1 MSFLLKDTIH
11 RSLVDSVYNEFLS
24 RRANYYY
31 FIGNIIEWASPQVPE
46 TPEVT
51 QDYEYN
57 TRNGILSVK
66 KINLRDVSYVVP
78 RKNWA
83 TGTVYDQFDGNY
95 SSTFTAYSGA
105 TSIKTANFYV
115 LTSAFGVY
123 KCIFNNNNAASTVEP
138 SGQDITTLTTADGYV
153 WKYLYTIPLSSQ
165 NRFLTSDFM
174 PVQRAVTNAY
184 YSEGEVSSITINN
197 AGSGYTGNDDV
208 TLTVTGEFL
217 GKTGNSIANLTPVFN
232 ASGEFIDV
240 KIRDVGAN
248 YKTATITINDG
259 GGTGTSLLNCISNVR
274 IFNPGAGYNAAVLA
288 NTTATI
294 TTSGLVQPSS
304 NAFANLIFSSNA
316 LVDIVLTNKGT
327 GYTTGARANTT
338 ISITTT
344 GNSQPSSNATANLFF
359 ATSAILTPVLRNGS
373 IHSVLI
379 EDEGTRYSSNIKTIV
394 SAIGD
399 GTGFV
404 ATPFVNTSGQ
414 VEDIIIENR
423 GFGYSYLN
431 LTVASATG
439 TGANLF
445 ANLSVDDIDTLQT
458 VVELSAVDGGIHAFR
473 VSNVG
478 NGYSYANVT
487 VSGDGINFSGN
498 AVIVNNTISYI
509 SVLTP
514 GSGYTYA
521 NVVITGN
528 GSNANVSAIIS
539 PYRGH
544 GSDPVSEL
552 FADTLMFTSTINN
565 EKNQGVDVKNDYRQ
579 FGIIKD
585 LKQYGNERA
594 FANVIGS
601 ACYLVTL
608 DTTVGLERD
617 TVLTHE
623 AGGSKRYFEVV
634 EIVPSSNQILV
645 LNKNNHDV
653 STGDVL
659 TDETSDLD
667 YAITDLTISPTINK
681 FSGDLLYI
689 DNRTSVSYSEQ
700 QLVTLRTVIKL

>member
-1 MSFLLKDTIH
+1 MAFLLKDTIH

-31 FIGNIIEWASPQVPE
+31 FIGNIIEWASPQTPG

-51 QDYEYN
+51 RDYEYS

-66 KINLRDVSYVVP
+66 KINLRDISYVVP
-78 RKNWA
+78 RVNWT

-95 SSTFTAYSGA
+95 SASSPAYSGA
-105 TSIKTANFYV
+105 TSLKTANFYV

-123 KCIFNNNNAASTVEP
+123 KCIFNNNNAVSTVEP

-184 YSEGEVSSITINN
+184 YSKGEVSSITINN
-197 AGSGYTGNDDV
+197 AGSGYRGNAEV
-208 TLTVTGEFL
+208 TLSVTGQFL
-217 GKTGNSIANLTPVFN
+217 GGTGNSIANLTPVFN
-232 ASGEFIDV
+232 TAGEFINV
-240 KIRDVGAN
+240 IIKNPGAN
-248 YKTATITINDG
+248 YKTATINITDNNG
-259 GGTGTSLLNCISNVR
+259 AGQSFLKGISNVL
-274 IFNPGAGYNAAVLA
+274 IFNPGAGYSPAVIA

-294 TTSGLVQPSS
+294 TTTGNNQPTS
-304 NAFANLIFSSNA
+304 NAVANLIFSSNA
-316 LVDIVLTNKGT
+316 LVDVVLANKGA
-327 GYTTGARANTT
+327 GYLPQVRAATVIT
-338 ISITTT
+338 INTT
-344 GNSQPSSNATANLFF
+344 GNSQPTSNATANLFF
-359 ATSAILTPVLRNGS
+359 TASAILTPVLLDGK

-379 EDEGTRYSSNIKTIV
+379 EDEGTKYSSNVQTTI

-399 GTGFV
+399 GSGFV
-404 ATPFVNTSGQ
+404 ATPFINSAGQ
-414 VEDIIIENR
+414 VEDVIIENR
-423 GFGYSYLN
+423 GNGYSYIN

-439 TGANLF
+439 SGANIF

-458 VVELSAVDGGIHAFR
+458 VVELSAVDGGIHAFK

-487 VSGDGINFSGN
+487 VAGDGVNFTGN

-514 GSGYTYA
+514 GSGYTNA
-521 NVVITGN
+521 NVTITGN
-528 GSNANVSAIIS
+528 GANANVSAILS

-544 GSDPVSEL
+544 GSDPVREL

-601 ACYLVTL
+601 ACYLVTV
-608 DTTVGLERD
+608 DTVSGLARD
-617 TVLTHE
+617 TVLTHLV
-623 AGGSKRYFEVV
+623 GTSKRYFEVV
-634 EIVPSSNQILV
+634 EVVPASNQV
-645 LNKNNHDV
+645 LIQNKNNHDV
-653 STGDVL
+653 TTGDVL